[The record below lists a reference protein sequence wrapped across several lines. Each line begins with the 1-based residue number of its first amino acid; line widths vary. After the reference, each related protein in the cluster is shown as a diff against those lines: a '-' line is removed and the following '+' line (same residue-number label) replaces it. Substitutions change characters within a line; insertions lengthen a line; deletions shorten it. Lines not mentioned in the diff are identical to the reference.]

1 MQDEGDDSDSDDNK
15 YDEKIKIMV
24 IGETKVGKTSLIKKY
39 TKDVFGGA
47 YLSTVG
53 IDFQEK
59 IINIDG
65 KSVMLQIWDTAGQE
79 RFNSIVSNYYKGT
92 DVAIFLYSI
101 DKEESFQNVEKWVKN
116 LKQNNENSLNVLIG
130 NKKDR
135 EKEEGGRVV
144 TYERA
149 EKFAEE
155 NNFFSFRE
163 ITCKVGDEDEVKNI
177 SEIFD
182 EIAKYFYD
190 KSKENKNK
198 PDTNDLKYVVTDS
211 MMALGKKHR
220 VQKEGDQNKKKKC
233 C

>member
-79 RFNSIVSNYYKGT
+79 RFRNIAKNYFHSSDGFLLLYDITCRDSFEKISFWHEQIKINSP
-92 DVAIFLYSI
+92 
-101 DKEESFQNVEKWVKN
+101 QNTKWM
-116 LKQNNENSLNVLIG
+116 LIG
-130 NKKDR
+130 NKCDL
-135 EKEEGGRVV
+135 
-144 TYERA
+144 
-149 EKFAEE
+149 EE
-155 NNFFSFRE
+155 NR
-163 ITCKVGDEDEVKNI
+163 TV
-177 SEIFD
+177 
-182 EIAKYFYD
+182 D
-190 KSKENKNK
+190 KSEGENYSKEYNINFSETSAKDGINVNEVFQTLINEIIK
-198 PDTNDLKYVVTDS
+198 EI
-211 MMALGKKHR
+211 KKHGR
-220 VQKEGDQNKKKKC
+220 KKRASKVLKKDTSSKKKKC
-233 C
+233 CQN